1 MMLEKI
7 LESPLDSKDIKPVNL
22 KGNQP
27 WIFIGRTDTEAEAP
41 ILWSSDMKSWF
52 IGKDPGAGK
61 DWGQKERGG
70 PENEMVGW
78 HHWLNRHEFKQTLG
92 DSEGQDRKPGML
104 QSMGLQSLTWLSYRT
119 TITEPSLQ
127 SQAAKKRLLFSQVLC
142 RWKRLE
148 NQVLHADAWKTS
160 LCVAMAYS
168 YLGQSIVH
176 K

>member
-1 MMLEKI
+1 MNIHWKELVLKLKLQYFGHLIWRADSLEKT
-7 LESPLDSKDIKPVNL
+7 LVL
-22 KGNQP
+22 
-27 WIFIGRTDTEAEAP
+27 
-41 ILWSSDMKSWF
+41 
-52 IGKDPGAGK
+52 GKIEGK
-61 DWGQKERGG
+61 RRGGG

-104 QSMGLQSLTWLSYRT
+104 QSMGLQSRTWLSYRT

-142 RWKRLE
+142 RWKSLE

-160 LCVAMAYS
+160 LCVTMAYS